1 MQHQL
6 QFHAPIFPQV
16 WAGTKQK
23 ELGLN
28 GMQLLQQMSPV
39 SVALLAVLIPL
50 LEPVGWRDP
59 KPGTILG
66 YTLTPAAATWIVV
79 SSVLGLVVTLSTFL
93 FIGATSSLTYN
104 VVGHLKTV
112 LIVAAGVGL
121 FGDEMG
127 AKKMAGLLCAMG
139 GIVWYSFIKM
149 EEARRPPAK

>member
-1 MQHQL
+1 M
-6 QFHAPIFPQV
+6 
-16 WAGTKQK
+16 
-23 ELGLN
+23 
-28 GMQLLQQMSPV
+28 

-59 KPGTILG
+59 RPGTILG
-66 YTLTPAAATWIVV
+66 FTPTAPALLWIGA

-121 FGDEMG
+121 FGDEISG
-127 AKKMAGLLCAMG
+127 KKLLGIGCAMG
-139 GIVWYSFIKM
+139 GIVWYSFIKLD
-149 EEARRPPAK
+149 EARKPPAK

>member
-1 MQHQL
+1 
-6 QFHAPIFPQV
+6 
-16 WAGTKQK
+16 
-23 ELGLN
+23 
-28 GMQLLQQMSPV
+28 MQLLQQVSPL
-39 SVALLAVLIPL
+39 SVLLLAVLIPI

-66 YTLTPAAATWIVV
+66 YSFSLPSVTWILI

-112 LIVAAGVGL
+112 LIVAAGVFM

-127 AKKMAGLLCAMG
+127 IKKLMGLVVAMF
-139 GIVWYSFIKM
+139 GIIWYSQIKI
-149 EEARRPPAK
+149 EESRKPAQGASKG